1 MPKVLTLAFLGLL
14 LASTAAA
21 APPPSASVT
30 EIDRDLARILER
42 QYEIAEQARVASD
55 ALSARQRQV
64 INREQRRI
72 FSILA
77 GRSSLDE
84 LAPGRRIELWNA
96 LQSVN
101 AAIDGSAAAE
111 DRKLVCTHQNRTG
124 SRVTR
129 VRCMR
134 AEDLAPAKEELIR
147 EVHPL

>member
-1 MPKVLTLAFLGLL
+1 MVKVLALAFLGLSL
-14 LASTAAA
+14 VSAAAA

-30 EIDRDLARILER
+30 EIDRDLAGILER
-42 QYEIAEQARVASD
+42 QYEIAQQARAASD
-55 ALSARQRQV
+55 ALSARQRQI

-129 VRCMR
+129 LRCMR

-147 EVHPL
+147 EVHVL

>member
-1 MPKVLTLAFLGLL
+1 MVKALTLALGLL
-14 LASTAAA
+14 LASTTAA

-30 EIDRDLARILER
+30 EIDRDLAGILER
-42 QYEIAEQARVASD
+42 QHEIAEQARAASD
-55 ALSARQRQV
+55 ALSARQRQI

-84 LAPGRRIELWNA
+84 LAPNRRIELWNA
-96 LQSVN
+96 MQSVN
-101 AAIDGSAAAE
+101 AAIDGSSAAE
-111 DRKLVCTHQNRTG
+111 DRKLVCTQQNRTG
-124 SRVTR
+124 SRVAR

-134 AEDLAPAKEELIR
+134 ADDLAPAKEELIR

>member
-30 EIDRDLARILER
+30 EIDRDLAGILER
-42 QYEIAEQARVASD
+42 QYEIAQQARAASD

>member
-1 MPKVLTLAFLGLL
+1 MLKALTLALGLL
-14 LASTAAA
+14 LASTAVA

-30 EIDRDLARILER
+30 EIDRDLAGILQR
-42 QYEIAEQARVASD
+42 QYEIAEQARAASD
-55 ALSARQRQV
+55 ALSARQKQI

-84 LAPGRRIELWNA
+84 LAPGRRIELWNSM
-96 LQSVN
+96 QSIN
-101 AAIDGSAAAE
+101 AAIDGSSAAE
-111 DRKLVCTHQNRTG
+111 DRKLVCTQQNRTG

-134 AEDLAPAKEELIR
+134 AEDLAPAKEEMVR
-147 EVHPL
+147 EVRAF